1 MDVDSK
7 ISFVAGYMF
16 TAITSIS
23 IVGIFQ
29 AALVGFIGGFFGLVG
44 KEIFYYVKRK
54 IKNEKHK

>member
-54 IKNEKHK
+54 IKVG